1 MTSYSGAVA
10 QGSVLT
16 IGVFDGV
23 HRGHR
28 ALIAEGRRHA
38 DRLGLPLVAVTFDPH
53 PMSVVG
59 PRVAPESLATLAH
72 RCELLRSAGADEVAV
87 LGFDASLA
95 SMPPEEFARDVLVGS
110 LAARHI
116 VVGEDFRFGRG
127 AAGSVATLEEL
138 GRGEGFTVTGLGL
151 VGEDGDRWSST
162 GIRAL
167 IEQGRVKEAGVAL
180 DRPYALDGDVV
191 HGDHRGRE
199 LGYPTANLS
208 WSDDPVLP
216 ADGVYA
222 GWLTE
227 GRDRLPAAIS
237 VGTNPQFDGR
247 ETRVEAY
254 VLDRADLDLYGR
266 AVRLEFLERLRGQQ
280 RFDDV
285 DALVDQMSRD
295 VAAARSLL
303 AT

>member
-1 MTSYSGAVA
+1 MTSYSGAVT
-10 QGSVLT
+10 QGSVLS

-28 ALIAEGRRHA
+28 ALLAEARRHA

-59 PRVAPESLATLAH
+59 PRRAPASLATLAH
-72 RCELLRSAGADEVAV
+72 RCDLLREAGADDVAV
-87 LGFDASLA
+87 FSFDEAMA
-95 SMPPEEFARDVLVGS
+95 SMSPEEFVRDVLVGS
-110 LAARHI
+110 LAVRHI

-127 AAGSVATLEEL
+127 AVGTVGTLEEL
-138 GRGEGFTVTGLGL
+138 GSTEGFTVTGLGL
-151 VGEDGDRWSST
+151 VGDGAERWSST
-162 GIRAL
+162 AIRGMV
-167 IEQGRVKEAGVAL
+167 EQGRVKEAAVAL
-180 DRPYALDGDVV
+180 ERPYAMDGTVV

-208 WSDDPVLP
+208 WAPDPVLP

-222 GWLTE
+222 GWLQE
-227 GRDRLPAAIS
+227 GPSRLPAAIS
-237 VGTNPQFDGR
+237 VGTNPQFEGQ

-254 VLDRADLDLYGR
+254 VLDRTDLELYGR
-266 AVRLEFLERLRGQQ
+266 AVRLEFLDRLRGQQ

-285 DALVDQMSRD
+285 GALVEQMGRD
-295 VAAARSLL
+295 VDAARGLV
-303 AT
+303 AP